1 MNEAKLSNDISK
13 IIKIILISTIIGYI
27 ITCAMLL
34 IFALIM
40 YKTNISI
47 NTIRIGITISYIIST
62 LISGFIAGK
71 AMKNRRFLWGILSGI
86 IYFIILV
93 LLSFI
98 IGNKQIDNMT
108 NVITAFILCTL
119 SGMLGAIF
127 S

>member
-13 IIKIILISTIIGYI
+13 IIKITLISTIIGYI

>member
-13 IIKIILISTIIGYI
+13 IIKITLISTIIGYI

-40 YKTNISI
+40 YKTNISV
-47 NTIRIGITISYIIST
+47 NTIRIGVTISYIIST